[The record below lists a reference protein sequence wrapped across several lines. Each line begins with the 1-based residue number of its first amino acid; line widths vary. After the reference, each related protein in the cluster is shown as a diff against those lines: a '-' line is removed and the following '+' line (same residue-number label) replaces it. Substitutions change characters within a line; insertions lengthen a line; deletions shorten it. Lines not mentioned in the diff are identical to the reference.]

1 MIACVPLSSA
11 FRLEGLALE
20 TSNGGEPEMSKKM
33 EKVAVNGSGILGTQN
48 AMMAVYGGYTV
59 KIFDP
64 QADAFSATYNKLKND
79 LSSKGFTPFIPWDQW
94 EKCKS
99 SVQQAA
105 SLDEAVKDAQLVI
118 EAAPENV
125 DLKNK
130 IFAELGR
137 IAPPDAI
144 LATNSSSI
152 PVSRMEA
159 SSGRPERCL
168 NIHFYFPLQGV
179 NMVDIMG
186 GTKTLPEVFQ
196 AGVEWIKSIGC
207 IPLKVN
213 KEILGFCFNRV
224 WRAIKRETLYI
235 WGNGFVDYRDSDRG
249 WMVFTKMNEGPFA
262 IMDKVGLDVV
272 YDIEMVYYKE
282 SGDPKD
288 KPPEALLEKIKRGEL
303 GVKSG
308 KGFYTYPNPE
318 YLQPGFLK
326 D

>member
-1 MIACVPLSSA
+1 MTKKLEKIAI
-11 FRLEGLALE
+11 
-20 TSNGGEPEMSKKM
+20 
-33 EKVAVNGSGILGTQN
+33 NGSGILGTQI
-48 AMMAVYGGYTV
+48 AMMAVYGGCTV

-64 QADAFSATYNKLKND
+64 LADAFMATYNKLKND
-79 LSSKGFTPFIPWDQW
+79 LRSKNITPFIPWDSW
-94 EKCKS
+94 ERCKS
-99 SVQQAA
+99 AVQQAG
-105 SLDEAVKDAQLVI
+105 SLEEAVKDAQLVI

-125 DLKNK
+125 ELKNK
-130 IFAELGR
+130 IFTELGR
-137 IAPPDAI
+137 KAPPDAI

-152 PVSRMEA
+152 PVSRLEA

-196 AGVEWIKSIGC
+196 AGVDWIKSIGC
-207 IPLKVN
+207 IALKVN

-224 WRAIKRETLYI
+224 WRAIKRETLYM

-249 WMVFTKMNEGPFA
+249 WMVFTGMNEGPFA

-282 SGDPKD
+282 SGDPRD
-288 KPPEALLEKIKRGEL
+288 KPPDALLEKVRRGEL

-308 KGFYTYPNPE
+308 KGFYSYPNPE
-318 YLQPGFLK
+318 YLQPDFLK
-326 D
+326 G

>member
-1 MIACVPLSSA
+1 
-11 FRLEGLALE
+11 
-20 TSNGGEPEMSKKM
+20 MSKKL
-33 EKVAVNGSGILGTQN
+33 EKVAVNGSGILGTQI
-48 AMMAVYGGYTV
+48 AMMAVYGGYSV

-79 LSSKGFTPFIPWDQW
+79 LSSKNVTPFIPWDQW
-94 EKCKS
+94 ERCKS
-99 SVQQAA
+99 SVQRAA

-137 IAPPDAI
+137 KAPPDAI

-168 NIHFYFPLQGV
+168 NIHFYFPLQGT

-186 GTKTLPEVFQ
+186 GSKTLPEVFQ
-196 AGVEWIKSIGC
+196 AGVDWIKSIGC

-224 WRAIKRETLYI
+224 WRAIKRETLYM

-272 YDIEMVYYKE
+272 YDIEMVYYRE

-288 KPPEALLEKIKRGEL
+288 KPPDALLEKIKRGEL

-318 YLQPGFLK
+318 YLQPDFL
-326 D
+326 